1 MEPKI
6 ILLDEVMA
14 GLNQTEVDEVLDLV
28 HRLNAGGATF
38 LVIEHNLKVVRSF
51 SRRVLVL
58 DQGRLLA
65 EGDAETVLSD
75 PAVIEAYIGTS
86 AA

>member
-1 MEPKI
+1 
-6 ILLDEVMA
+6 V
-14 GLNQTEVDEVLDLV
+14 TEILDLV

-38 LVIEHNLKVVRSF
+38 LVIEHNLKVVRAF

-58 DQGRLLA
+58 NRGSVLAQGGA
-65 EGDAETVLSD
+65 DEVLSD
-75 PAVIEAYIGTS
+75 PAVIEAYIGKS